1 MSVINI
7 NVSNDLIS
15 GSYGKEQFV
24 VKFNKDRYDA
34 MVKLQKEAD
43 AVKKFD
49 ELKPILEEFAKLTH
63 ESFKELVETK
73 CPYIVVNEDK
83 KEFFLK
89 NEGVTSTIAMPKIL
103 AERIIESA
111 EKGVDFLPLVK
122 LWIRFLRNPKLRGLD
137 KYGRKKFAEK
147 FAAYINTD
155 FVNNAKAEKLMDE
168 QGLNHETA
176 TKFASVKDV
185 SITQEGL
192 LLTYKA
198 VQEITTKYALDA
210 DGNKIIQD
218 RYPKTIDPD
227 TGVVI
232 TTKPETAEERL
243 FEPPVM
249 HQGGDAFF
257 CEGANGY
264 GDKPVHFVKMGCVIR
279 LKDWSQVDQNDNRS
293 GCPGLHTGGLR
304 YIAGYQGAGTE
315 TFNCF
320 IDPMHIGAI
329 TDDGSGALRVLQ
341 YFTHSALDMVC
352 GNMYHSSTYAAMTDE
367 EWAKMRKEVVEFFSK
382 VRKEKIEA
390 QDQEI
395 AEINS
400 I

>member
-24 VKFNKDRYDA
+24 VKFKKDRYDA
-34 MVKLQKEAD
+34 MVKLQKKAD
-43 AVKKFD
+43 SVKKFED
-49 ELKPILEEFAKLTH
+49 LKPILEEFAKLTH

-89 NEGVTSTIAMPKIL
+89 NEGVTSTIPMPESL
-103 AERIIESA
+103 ANRIIESA

-122 LWIRFLRNPKLRGLD
+122 LWIRFLRNPKLRGLN
-137 KYGRKKFAEK
+137 KAGRIAFAK
-147 FAAYINTD
+147 RFATYINTD
-155 FVNNAKAEKLMDE
+155 FVNDAKVQKLMDE

-210 DGNKIIQD
+210 DGNKIIKD
-218 RYPKTIDPD
+218 RYEKEIDPD
-227 TGVVI
+227 TGIVI
-232 TTKPETAEERL
+232 TKKPETAEERL

-249 HQGGDAFF
+249 HQGGNAFF

-264 GDKPVHFVKMGCVIR
+264 NDERHFVKMGCVIR
-279 LKDWSQVDQNDNRS
+279 LKDWSKVNTNDNQS
-293 GCPGLHTGGLR
+293 CVQGLHTGGLT

-320 IDPMHIGAI
+320 VDPMHIGA
-329 TDDGSGALRVLQ
+329 
-341 YFTHSALDMVC
+341 
-352 GNMYHSSTYAAMTDE
+352 
-367 EWAKMRKEVVEFFSK
+367 K
-382 VRKEKIEA
+382 
-390 QDQEI
+390 
-395 AEINS
+395 
-400 I
+400 